1 MSRLTGK
8 GVLITGGGS
17 GIGLAAAKLFLQ
29 EGAKVAITGRDPA
42 KLARAADS
50 LKGGDRLVHFPADV
64 SKPEQVEALIQSGVK
79 MLGRIDILVNNAG
92 LNIKERSFRQLTLE
106 SWKNLLGSNLEGAFF
121 CMKAVLPHM
130 LERKEGLIINV
141 NSISGQRAS
150 PLGGTA
156 YAAAKFGLR
165 GLAMGLAAEE
175 KDNGIRV
182 ANIYPGEVDTP
193 ILENRPTPLSDAHRQ
208 AILQAEDVA
217 AAIVFIATLP
227 ARVAIPELVIT
238 PSKAVYL

>member
-1 MSRLTGK
+1 MSRLTSK

-17 GIGLAAAKLFLQ
+17 GIGLAAAKMLLQ
-29 EGAKVAITGRDPA
+29 EGAKVAITGRDAA
-42 KLARAADS
+42 KLARAADG
-50 LKGGDRLVHFPADV
+50 LQAGDRLVHFPADV
-64 SKPEQVEALIQSGVK
+64 SKPEQVEALVK
-79 MLGRIDILVNNAG
+79 DAVKALGRIDILLNNAG
-92 LNIKERSFRQLTLE
+92 LNIPERAFRQLTLE
-106 SWKNLLGSNLEGAFF
+106 SWKNLLGSNLEGAFY

-141 NSISGQRAS
+141 NSISGKRAS

-165 GLAMGLAAEE
+165 ALGMGLAAEE

-193 ILENRPTPLSDAHRQ
+193 ILKHRPTPLTEEHRRT
-208 AILQAEDVA
+208 ILQPEDVA
-217 AAIVFIATLP
+217 AAIVFVATLP
-227 ARVAIPELVIT
+227 ARVAIPELVIM